1 MNTVILQGNL
11 IRDPELKY
19 TATGTA
25 VCEFSVALNEEFTN
39 KKGEKCETVTFID
52 CKAWKGMAEKVGESY
67 RKGTAAVVVGKLRTD
82 SWEDRETKKKRYKT
96 YVLADAVTSPFG
108 KPKEKEQAPPPAR
121 GSAPVQPD
129 LNDNVPY

>member
-11 IRDPELKY
+11 SRDPELKF
-19 TATGTA
+19 TPTGTA
-25 VCEFSVALNEEFTN
+25 VCDFSVALNEEYVN
-39 KKGEKCETVTFID
+39 KKGEKCETVTFVD

-67 RKGTAAVVVGKLRTD
+67 RKGTAAIVVGKLRTD

-108 KPKEKEQAPPPAR
+108 KPTPAPAAAPPPP
-121 GSAPVQPD
+121 PVED
-129 LNDNVPY
+129 DVPF

>member
-11 IRDPELKY
+11 SRDPELKF
-19 TATGTA
+19 TPTGTA
-25 VCEFSVALNEEFTN
+25 VCDFSVALNEEYVN
-39 KKGEKCETVTFID
+39 KKGEKCETVTFVD

-67 RKGTAAVVVGKLRTD
+67 RKGTAAIVVGKLRTD

-108 KPKEKEQAPPPAR
+108 KPQPAAPPSPP
-121 GSAPVQPD
+121 PVED
-129 LNDNVPY
+129 DVPF